1 MSGGKRWARVLAILA
16 VVAFPAA
23 AHAAVAPNKVG
34 QIDCNGLS
42 PTQQQLRPTAA
53 CADIRGLQGGRFH
66 DNGYYIGHDEPS
78 IRLISDRP
86 GSSSNITYT
95 ERLGVDPSQA
105 PTVANP
111 GHDITHFFELSV
123 APWFSTD
130 ICDPNSFPQ
139 APCTPNS
146 DSNAPSSTSPGG
158 GSAFLELQFYPPGFA
173 PFADNISCDNT
184 HWCSALNIDSL
195 ECETSGAC
203 NNDCVEPVNFAF
215 IQRNGV
221 PTGPANPQEADLASE
236 TPNSETLLMN
246 PGDLIVVH
254 IFDAALPGGGHALE
268 TSIHDKTTGQSGL
281 MIASAANGFMTTNH
295 LTCDGTPFNFQP
307 EYSTA
312 SPANILPW
320 GIGPYDVND
329 EYEIGHFEPCT
340 SITEPKLFTLGDFT
354 DTYWDNCLGPYESGN
369 ENRALE
375 PSDAPCYPLGDT
387 HGGTTAPNEVTGCD
401 VFFDA
406 IGDLDFDGT
415 SYRTDWPTS
424 TTPDRFPGAF
434 AQAQPTSD
442 GHAYPQLQFVT
453 DVSASEQNC
462 NLVSGEHCTV
472 PPDGPGHFYPYFTE
486 ARDST
491 GGLGCTWQ
499 FGNVQSGDTFG
510 GESQYGSVT
519 PTTIGAF
526 AGNIINNPD
535 CSGTSG

>member
-1 MSGGKRWARVLAILA
+1 MSSGKRWARALAILA

-23 AHAAVAPNKVG
+23 AQAAVAPNKVG

-53 CADIRGLQGGRFH
+53 CADIRGLKGGRFH

-78 IRLISDRP
+78 IRLISSRP

-139 APCTPNS
+139 AQCTPNS

-221 PTGPANPQEADLASE
+221 PTGPPNPQEADLASE
-236 TPNSETLLMN
+236 TPNGQTLLMN

-312 SPANILPW
+312 SPANVLPW

-340 SITEPKLFTLGDFT
+340 SITEPKLFTFGDFT
-354 DTYWDNCLGPYESGN
+354 DTYWDNCLGPYESGA
-369 ENRALE
+369 ENRNLE
-375 PSDAPCYPLGDT
+375 PSDAPCYPVGDT

-424 TTPDRFPGAF
+424 ATPGRFPGAF
-434 AQAQPTSD
+434 AQAQPTTD

-453 DVSASEQNC
+453 DLSASEQNC

-491 GGLGCTWQ
+491 DGLGCTWQ

-535 CSGTSG
+535 CSSTSG